1 MGVEERALRLHEVD
15 AGRRVR
21 GRRRDRRVDG
31 ARRWVRGGRSN
42 RRRGGRR
49 DDRVVLVPGVVGV
62 LWKEAGDWYVV
73 GRWEAPRM

>member
-31 ARRWVRGGRSN
+31 ARRRVRGGRSN
-42 RRRGGRR
+42 RRREGRCY
-49 DDRVVLVPGVVGV
+49 DQVVLVPDGVGV
-62 LWKEAGDWYVV
+62 LLKEAGDGYVV